1 MKHSASRFTL
11 CLFLSVAF
19 LAASGNAP
27 LPAGEPTAFTGW
39 KQATTAHFRFIYADA
54 SRPQAE
60 AFARVADAAWN
71 AVSSAYSTPPPMTD
85 VLITGQTDTVNA
97 YAEATSFYMGL
108 FTNPPLS
115 PEFGYRADWHALF
128 FTHELTHIANFSFEG
143 KPRAAAAVFGPI
155 WNYVNLSSLPGW
167 SVEGLTT
174 LLETELTSGGR
185 GRSPFFELLYK
196 APALENSFIKFG
208 EIGTEKDP
216 PRGQV
221 YVMGYLLMRSIAD
234 RCGLGAVADIE
245 RNRTGGKSFDDSVKL
260 VTGQT
265 PEELFR
271 DVRIALAKKY
281 AGERTISEG
290 VTITGRANNADWYRP
305 ALIADGGIIT
315 LRDIKDKDR
324 AAVRY
329 DPVKAEEKILFEGS
343 FADELS
349 LAAAENGT
357 IVAALQSARLDRMPG
372 YSVSTDLYTWTE
384 TGKLK
389 QLTRGTS
396 LFQPALSRSGNRLVA
411 VELAGIQYRLVE
423 VDLLSGGRK
432 VLLESETDSFIQ
444 PALSAD
450 GSQVACLILDGNRA
464 VLATAPMP
472 KYDFAYP
479 IAPASVTKAVNASG
493 PIADIAYPAWTADG
507 RLLFASNGRGRLEVW
522 EYRDGSA
529 KAVVS
534 DPVGAF
540 WAEQTKAGICYA
552 SYAGTGYVLKM
563 KPADQ
568 WGKVPDFSG
577 PSEPGK
583 IFTLGSLEADF
594 QDFKPYE
601 DATAAD
607 KAAAVQAII
616 PRKAGERTSET
627 QPVLQGETV
636 FHNTPR
642 LMFWL
647 PTIGYLKA
655 PDKSGAFGAGAMAVL
670 SGHPLQNGIQENS
683 MVLGGNWYP
692 SIGQASA
699 FALVSLP
706 VYTGEL
712 SLLAM
717 RDLSHNHD
725 ITNFIETSYGL
736 LSYGLPLRSSLFYYD
751 TLDLSLIAGL
761 QGIAE
766 RRDDS
771 SFAASS
777 DLPYRTGVT
786 ASAGVDLSYQKL
798 NDIDRVTAAGID
810 ASLLVSTFPSLS
822 GRAYVSA
829 EVNGRLTAGTK
840 KTRGELALRSRW
852 FDLPSAAPIPGTLV
866 NPKGEKE
873 DCLYPL
879 RSVAEAAV
887 VIAGNM
893 KTRLFVEKMV
903 SFGKNSE
910 GMPTPENGTALN
922 MKIDSWWYTGVEVE
936 TAAGRNCVAFG
947 LVNRFERLSAV
958 DLLQNT
964 SIYMTVKLDA
974 LRQTLP

>member
-1 MKHSASRFTL
+1 MKHFASRFSL
-11 CLFLSVAF
+11 CLSLSVALIGAF
-19 LAASGNAP
+19 GSAP
-27 LPAGEPTAFTGW
+27 LPAEEPPAFAGW
-39 KQATTAHFRFIYADA
+39 KQATTNHFRFIYADA

-143 KPRAAAAVFGPI
+143 KPRTAAAVFGPI

-167 SVEGLTT
+167 SIEGLTT
-174 LLETELTSGGR
+174 LFETELTSGGR

-208 EIGTEKDP
+208 EIGAEKDP

-234 RCGLGAVADIE
+234 RYGLGAVADIE

-265 PEELFR
+265 PEDLFQ
-271 DVRIALAKKY
+271 DARIALAKKY
-281 AGERTISEG
+281 SGERSISEG
-290 VTITGRANNADWYRP
+290 VTITGGANNADWYRP
-305 ALIADGGIIT
+305 ALIADDGIIM

-329 DPVKAEEKILFEGS
+329 DPAKAEEKILFEGS

-372 YSVSTDLYTWTE
+372 YSVSTDLYSWTE
-384 TGKLK
+384 AGKLK

-423 VDLLSGGRK
+423 VDLISGERK
-432 VLLESETDSFIQ
+432 ALLESDTDSFIQ

-450 GSQVACLILDGNRA
+450 GSQLACLMLDGKRA

-479 IAPASVTKAVNASG
+479 IAAANVTKAVNASG
-493 PIADIAYPAWTADG
+493 PIADIAYPAWAADG

-540 WAEQTKAGICYA
+540 WAEQTKAGIYYA

-568 WGKVPDFSG
+568 WGNVPAFSG
-577 PSEPGK
+577 PSEPGE
-583 IFTLGSLEADF
+583 IFTLGNLEADF
-594 QDFKPYE
+594 PDFKPY
-601 DATAAD
+601 AD
-607 KAAAVQAII
+607 KADAGQAII
-616 PRKAGERTSET
+616 PRQAIERTSEI
-627 QPVLQGETV
+627 QPVLQSETV

-642 LMFWL
+642 LLFWL

-655 PDKSGAFGAGAMAVL
+655 PAASGAFGGGAMAVFA
-670 SGHPLQNGIQENS
+670 GHPLQNGIQGNS
-683 MVLGGNWYP
+683 IALGGNWYP

-699 FALVSLP
+699 FALISLP

-736 LSYGLPLRSSLFYYD
+736 LSYGVPLRSRLFYYD

-766 RRDDS
+766 RRDS
-771 SFAASS
+771 SAFAASA

-798 NDIDRVTAAGID
+798 NDIDRVTAAGLD
-810 ASLLVSTFPSLS
+810 ASLLVSAFPSLS
-822 GRAYVSA
+822 ARAYVSG
-829 EVNGRLTAGTK
+829 EVNAHLTAGTK
-840 KTRGELALRSRW
+840 KTRAEFGLRARW

-879 RSVAEAAV
+879 RSIAEASV
-887 VIAGNM
+887 VIAGDM
-893 KTRLFVEKMV
+893 KTRLFVEKMI

-910 GMPTPENGTALN
+910 GMPTPDNGTALN
-922 MKIDSWWYTGVEVE
+922 MKIDSWWYAGVEVE
-936 TAAGRNCVAFG
+936 TAAGRNSVAFG
-947 LVNRFERLSAV
+947 LVNRFERLRAV